1 MKFSIERKLLLD
13 VLSVGGSMS
22 GKSKVL
28 PILDSCKVVISNGRL
43 IISSYDGENAVL
55 KCCSVIEHDSDMSF
69 CVNCSDF
76 IKSVKSVKDAVL
88 DFVLVEE
95 SKILSINHLRG
106 FMELPYESSDEF
118 PTIDNVT
125 DGVSIHLECSVL
137 WNWLNR
143 ARNFVAND
151 TLRPILC
158 GVNFYVHESEYG
170 VCASDGTVM
179 FNDFAVF
186 TDGTVGSMN
195 AVIPSSSLSAV
206 LSAINDSD
214 YVNIKVNERNISF
227 STTDSRVVCR
237 RPEGVYPNFK
247 AVLPKSHSV
256 EVRLPRTDLLDA
268 VNRAKMFANS
278 GKHLCVLETMAGEL
292 GIAAQDLDF
301 SKKSVDT
308 CVASISGSIRIGA
321 KSELL
326 AVCLSIMEDE
336 SIIIEMSEPSKPII
350 FKEVAC
356 PNQTILQ
363 MPMLIQ
369 Y

>member
-55 KCCSVIEHDSDMSF
+55 KCCSVIEHDVDMSF

-76 IKSVKSVKDAVL
+76 MKSVKSVKDAVL
-88 DFVLVEE
+88 DFVFVENAN
-95 SKILSINHLRG
+95 ILSINHLRG

-143 ARNFVAND
+143 ARNFVAVD

-158 GVNFYVHESEYG
+158 GVNFYVSGSEYG

-179 FNDFAVF
+179 FNDYSEF
-186 TDGTVGSMN
+186 TDSTIGNIN
-195 AVIPSSSLSAV
+195 AVIPSSSLATV
-206 LSAINDSD
+206 LSAINGSD
-214 YVNIKVNERNISF
+214 YVTIKINERNISF
-227 STTDSRVVCR
+227 STTDSKVVCR

-256 EVRLPRTDLLDA
+256 DVRLPRTDLLDA

-278 GKHLCVLETMAGEL
+278 GKHLCILETMVGEL
-292 GIAAQDLDF
+292 AIAAEDLDF
-301 SKKSVDT
+301 SKKSVDK
-308 CVASISGSIRIGA
+308 CVASLSGSIRIGA

-326 AVCLSIMEDE
+326 SMCLSVMDDE
-336 SIIIEMSEPSKPII
+336 SIVIEMSEPSRPII

-356 PNQTILQ
+356 PNQTILL
-363 MPMLIQ
+363 MPMLLC
-369 Y
+369 